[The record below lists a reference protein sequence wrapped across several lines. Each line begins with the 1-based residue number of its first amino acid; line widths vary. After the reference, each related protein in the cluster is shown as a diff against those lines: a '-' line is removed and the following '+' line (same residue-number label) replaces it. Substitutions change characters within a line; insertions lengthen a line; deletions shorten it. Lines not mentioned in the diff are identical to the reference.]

1 MPYETTILIGCIICT
16 PISRPIKGTETNA
29 LLKNNEQPRVILASF
44 DLQANLF
51 MKRRDSTS
59 TKLNILGVK
68 QQVNEVKKV
77 NFHVHFKKSLLKR
90 PKTFEQKCK
99 QHVATADSCPTA

>member
-1 MPYETTILIGCIICT
+1 MDLIGCAKFFDQSKAPKQKFGKVT
-16 PISRPIKGTETNA
+16 SS
-29 LLKNNEQPRVILASF
+29 LASSF

-77 NFHVHFKKSLLKR
+77 NFHVNFEKYSLKSHES
-90 PKTFEQKCK
+90 F
-99 QHVATADSCPTA
+99 